1 MLIAVVLLCC
11 CIGSISASFLAC
23 SPSNFFCPYCSS
35 VVVNCECQAAAG
47 LRWTVTSLTGN
58 NPQVLSVT
66 YSSGDTVGS
75 ASSSSMNGYTVVLCD
90 VDSNNPPIL
99 TSTLNFIYTVNVSVE
114 CQENSGMTQSS
125 NIQTAGN
132 VAM

>member
-11 CIGSISASFLAC
+11 CIGSNSASFLAC
-23 SPSNFFCPYCSS
+23 SPSNFFCPGTSMVS
-35 VVVNCECQAAAG
+35 CECQAAAG

-58 NPQVLSVT
+58 DPELLSVT
-66 YSSGDTVGS
+66 YGSGDTVGS
-75 ASSSSMNGYTVVLCD
+75 ASSSSRNGYTVVLCD
-90 VDSNNPPIL
+90 VDNNML
-99 TSTLNFIYTVNVSVE
+99 TSTLDFIFTVNVSVE
-114 CQENSGMTQSS
+114 CLENSGMTQSS